1 MRRAAKV
8 DANQAEVVV
17 ALQKAG
23 ASVTSL
29 AAVGGGVPDL
39 LVSWGGRWYVLEVK
53 DGARPPSRRRV
64 RANQAAWHDQQRA
77 EVHVVLSPED
87 ALRALGMIVSP
98 SRYALDNC
106 S

>member
-1 MRRAAKV
+1 LRRAAKV

-53 DGARPPSRRRV
+53 DGARPPSRRKV

-87 ALRALGMIVSP
+87 ALRALGMITSGP
-98 SRYALDNC
+98 RYALDHC